1 MRRAVPALLLS
12 LAACQSPTELS
23 LDITAGHESD
33 AFTAE
38 PAVTRVEVAV
48 TSLDGSVAITV
59 SAAPGGTFDVGE
71 LSADQQ
77 ILVEVTGLDAAG
89 NTVMR
94 GRSLS
99 ALPIGGISGT
109 IPVFIQR
116 TGVWA
121 RPPEGIFQAHVG
133 GVATTLGEQYVVIT
147 GGASATKVESE
158 YDDPAMV
165 NAYDFL
171 SLSGSAAA
179 PYARVPGT
187 LVSLSDAVLVID
199 AAGATWVDLVGSNTY
214 DPPLPTGL
222 ASFGDVAGGTPV
234 VGGTRAGEPTRGV
247 LQVASDGTLTA
258 LELVQARA
266 GAAAAWI
273 EGVGLVVAG
282 GSAEGPGVEVLATAG
297 TAFAARNFPPDPV
310 IGAAAVTDGG
320 AGFHLVGGALGGLPA
335 PTRYV
340 NPSCGNPCAAQEIAG
355 AAIPAALAGSQ
366 AYLLEGTRLIVVGND
381 LDGDRL
387 TRTYLVDVAGVAE
400 ELLLKEPR
408 RGAVP
413 MPTPLGTLAI
423 LGGELVDGTAAY
435 TVESYWPS
443 K

>member
-1 MRRAVPALLLS
+1 MS
-12 LAACQSPTELS
+12 
-23 LDITAGHESD
+23 
-33 AFTAE
+33 
-38 PAVTRVEVAV
+38 
-48 TSLDGSVAITV
+48 
-59 SAAPGGTFDVGE
+59 
-71 LSADQQ
+71 
-77 ILVEVTGLDAAG
+77 
-89 NTVMR
+89 
-94 GRSLS
+94 
-99 ALPIGGISGT
+99 
-109 IPVFIQR
+109 
-116 TGVWA
+116 
-121 RPPEGIFQAHVG
+121 
-133 GVATTLGEQYVVIT
+133 TT
-147 GGASATKVESE
+147 
-158 YDDPAMV
+158 
-165 NAYDFL
+165 
-171 SLSGSAAA
+171 
-179 PYARVPGT
+179 
-187 LVSLSDAVLVID
+187 
-199 AAGATWVDLVGSNTY
+199 GATWVDLVGSNTY

-222 ASFGDVAGGTPV
+222 ASFGDVAGGTPVPASDGRTFV

-423 LGGELVDGTAAY
+423 LGGELVDGTAAF
-435 TVESYWPS
+435 TVESYWPTR
-443 K
+443 